1 MDHKRVYC
9 LYRVSTMGQVEK
21 DDIPMQK
28 AACRDFIDRNPNW
41 ILAKEFYEKGVSGF
55 KISAKDRDA
64 VQEIQRDAVAGKFDI
79 LLVFMFDR
87 LGRKDDETPFIVE
100 WFVQNGIEVWSVNE
114 GQQRF
119 DNHVDKLLNYIRYW
133 QASGESIKT
142 SVRTKTRLE
151 QLTEDGHF
159 TGGGVPY
166 GYRLEKLGRMNKK
179 NQPVNDLVVDD
190 TAAEIIRLIF
200 YKYVNEGM
208 GAQRISRYFADM
220 KIKKA
225 DGSDFPNT
233 TINRILKNSIYAGI
247 LTNGEAHSEYL
258 PDLQI
263 VDADTYARAQELMK
277 ARTRPHDSIP
287 LNLKGKALL
296 SGKVFCAHCG
306 NRLTLTTS
314 GKQRVCRDGEVIW
327 EPKAR
332 YQCHYKV
339 RHPYNCDG
347 QSGYGVK
354 KLDSIVDQV
363 VRYQLDKIKTDAGSE
378 IVSEQHERTV
388 NLARAKRETALAQLN
403 GKKRELSDYEAETIR
418 VIRGESRLSADL
430 LNDLIVKTKQEL
442 SDLKELVVQAEAEL
456 DVCLQRA
463 STEQAE
469 LDRLKSWAGLYD
481 SCTFEA
487 KKMLIAQFIK
497 AIHVHK
503 DYSLEIEFN
512 VSFAQFQALSSE
524 CENLG
529 NEYANVCV
537 ST

>member
-1 MDHKRVYC
+1 MDNKRVYC
-9 LYRVSTMGQVEK
+9 LYRVSTVGQVEK

-28 AACRDFIDRNPNW
+28 ASCRDFIDQHPNW
-41 ILAKEFYEKGVSGF
+41 SLAKEFYEKGVSGY
-55 KISAKDRDA
+55 KVSIKDRDA

-151 QLTEDGHF
+151 QLTENGHF

-166 GYRLEKLGRMNKK
+166 GYRLERLGRMNKK
-179 NQPVNDLVVDD
+179 NQPVNDLVIDD
-190 TAAEIIRLIF
+190 TAAEIVRLIF

-208 GAQRISRYFADM
+208 GAQRISHYFADM

-233 TINRILKNSIYAGI
+233 TINRILKNSIYVGI

-263 VDADTYARAQELMK
+263 IDADTYARAQELLR
-277 ARTRPHDSIP
+277 ARTRHHNSVP

-296 SGKVFCAHCG
+296 PGKVFCAHCG
-306 NRLTLTTS
+306 NRLSLTTS
-314 GKQRVCRDGEVIW
+314 GKQRVVRDGVTVW
-327 EPKAR
+327 EQKAR

-339 RHPYNCDG
+339 RHPYDCDG

-354 KLDSIVDQV
+354 KLDTIVDQV
-363 VRYQLDKIKTDAGSE
+363 VRYQLEQIKTKAGSE
-378 IVSEQHERTV
+378 IVSEQHHRSI
-388 NLARAKRETALAQLN
+388 NLAKAKRETALKQMN
-403 GKKRELSDYEAETIR
+403 SKEKELADYEAETIR
-418 VIRGESRLSADL
+418 VIRGESKLSVDL
-430 LNDLIVKTKQEL
+430 LNDLVAKTKREL
-442 SDLKELVVQAEAEL
+442 EDLKDLVEQTEVELDACLQGAEAE
-456 DVCLQRA
+456 Q
-463 STEQAE
+463 TE
-469 LDRLKSWAGLYD
+469 LNRLKSWADLYD
-481 SCTFEA
+481 NCTFEA
-487 KKMLIAQFIK
+487 KKMLISQFIK
-497 AIHVHK
+497 AVHVHK

-529 NEYANVCV
+529 NEYAIVFLR
-537 ST
+537 T